1 MPGIFTV
8 SLDLEL
14 YWGVRDA
21 RSIASYE
28 SNLRGERDAIRG
40 MLQLFDEH
48 AVHATW
54 ATLGFLFYKD
64 ADELRRNLPEVLP
77 DYRRQQ
83 LSSYRYLQEHAW
95 NTADDPYHFAPEM
108 VELIRDY
115 DGQEI
120 GTHTFSHYYCLEDGQ
135 TLEAFRADLKAAL
148 AAARSHGIPI
158 ASLVFPRNQSNQE
171 YLAVLDELGIA
182 CYRGNENAAFYT
194 PRNQREQNLIVRA
207 SRLLDSYINL
217 SGYHTYALEDC
228 ARSRP
233 FNIPSSRF
241 LRPYSR
247 SLAPLEGLRLRRIK
261 RAMLDAATGG
271 RLFHLW
277 WHPHNF
283 GANTARN
290 LACLAEVLGYYGYLR
305 ERFGMQ
311 SLNMGEVANLLED
324 MHAGQA

>member
-21 RSIASYE
+21 RSIESYE
-28 SNLRGERDAIRG
+28 SNLRGEREAIRG
-40 MLQLFDEH
+40 MLELFEEH
-48 AVHATW
+48 DIHATW

-64 ADELRRNLPEVLP
+64 AEELRHHLPDVLP

-95 NTADDPYHFAPEM
+95 GSDDDHFHFAPEM
-108 VELIRDY
+108 VQLIRDY

-148 AAARSHGIPI
+148 AAAQAHGIPT
-158 ASLVFPRNQSNQE
+158 ASLVFPRNQSNPE

-182 CYRGNENAAFYT
+182 CYRGNENAAFYA

-207 SRLLDSYINL
+207 SRLLDAYVNL
-217 SGYHTYALEDC
+217 SGYHTYALQDC

-233 FNIPSSRF
+233 FNIPSSRIRARWRCWKACACAASSGPCST
-241 LRPYSR
+241 RPPASGCSTCGGIRTTSARISSTTWPASPRCSATTVTCASATACSR
-247 SLAPLEGLRLRRIK
+247 STWAK
-261 RAMLDAATGG
+261 
-271 RLFHLW
+271 
-277 WHPHNF
+277 
-283 GANTARN
+283 
-290 LACLAEVLGYYGYLR
+290 
-305 ERFGMQ
+305 
-311 SLNMGEVANLLED
+311 
-324 MHAGQA
+324 

>member
-54 ATLGFLFYKD
+54 ATLGFLFYKN
-64 ADELRRNLPEVLP
+64 ADELRSHLPEVLP
-77 DYRRQQ
+77 DYRREQ

-95 NTADDPYHFAPEM
+95 SAADDPYHFAPEM
-108 VELIRDY
+108 IELIRDY

-148 AAARSHGIPI
+148 AAATSHGIPI
-158 ASLVFPRNQSNQE
+158 ASLVFPRNQSNAE
-171 YLAVLDELGIA
+171 YLAVLEELGSA
-182 CYRGNENAAFYT
+182 
-194 PRNQREQNLIVRA
+194 
-207 SRLLDSYINL
+207 
-217 SGYHTYALEDC
+217 
-228 ARSRP
+228 
-233 FNIPSSRF
+233 
-241 LRPYSR
+241 
-247 SLAPLEGLRLRRIK
+247 
-261 RAMLDAATGG
+261 
-271 RLFHLW
+271 W
-277 WHPHNF
+277 
-283 GANTARN
+283 
-290 LACLAEVLGYYGYLR
+290 
-305 ERFGMQ
+305 
-311 SLNMGEVANLLED
+311 
-324 MHAGQA
+324 